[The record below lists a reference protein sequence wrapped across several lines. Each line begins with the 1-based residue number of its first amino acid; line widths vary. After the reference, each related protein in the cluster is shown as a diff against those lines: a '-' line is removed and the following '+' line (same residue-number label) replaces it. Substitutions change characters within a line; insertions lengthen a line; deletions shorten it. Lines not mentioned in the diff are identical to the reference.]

1 MIVLK
6 LGEHVLL
13 YGVDPTLVDHVS
25 LSVQRDLHIRIG
37 DCIKV
42 FFDVAK
48 AGYLFYTISM
58 LLSLPVSKLMLV
70 TPTMPELSFAFL
82 RKL

>member
-37 DCIKV
+37 DYIKV

-48 AGYLFYTISM
+48 AGYLILHHQHAIIVT
-58 LLSLPVSKLMLV
+58 SLKAHVSH
-70 TPTMPELSFAFL
+70 ADDA
-82 RKL
+82 